1 MVGVMHMLS
10 SEINLF
16 DDGLVKADYQMG
28 QKDMKVTKCVKLVP
42 LTLSEISPLNK
53 NNRLTLAGVKLL
65 SEIN

>member
-28 QKDMKVTKCVKLVP
+28 QKDMKVCKASATNP
-42 LTLSEISPLNK
+42 F
-53 NNRLTLAGVKLL
+53 
-65 SEIN
+65 